1 MKYKVIFYPDNIQ
14 IKVEEGENLLRAAMI
29 AGVCL
34 NASCGGDGTCGK
46 CRVIIEKGIVEQ
58 QSTGRLTTKEIEQ
71 GYVLACLSK
80 VGSDLEVRIP
90 SESRL
95 GKFIERKAPSASHM
109 LIARGWEEYLSS
121 WKMSPPVQKFY
132 IEMSPPSLDDNTDD
146 LRRIKRTLS
155 KTHGLKEEVD
165 IDLSILKY
173 MVRILRE
180 ANWRV
185 TVTLVEFD
193 SHTKIIKIEAGDT
206 TGKNYAVAVDIGTT
220 TIGARLIN
228 LSKQVAGAQGSK
240 YNAQASC
247 GADVISRMIFSC
259 KKDGLVKL
267 QSLVVDTISELIAE
281 LVSKAGIEFS
291 DISCLIL
298 AGNTIMTHL
307 FFGLSP
313 KYIREAPYIPTATN
327 FPWIKAKDFGMNI
340 FEEVY
345 AYCFPCVASYVGGDV
360 VAGVIASGMSRSNK
374 LTLFIDVGTNG
385 EIVLGNADWLLA
397 CSCSAGPAFEGG
409 GVKHGMRAIKGAIE
423 QIRIDRN
430 TYEPMIL
437 TIGQTKPVGICGSG
451 LIDALA
457 EMFLSKIVDQRGK
470 INVNID
476 CPRVR
481 EGEHRPEY
489 VLVWANETANG
500 KDIVVTEVDIDNLI
514 RAKAAIFAGIS
525 VLLESANVN
534 ASDIEEI
541 FIAGAFGNYLE
552 IERVQVIGLLPE
564 CPFEKVKF
572 VGNGSLAGASLGSLS
587 KEILLEAK
595 EVAEKMAYVELSA
608 DAKFMDKYISA
619 LFLPHTNI
627 ELFPT
632 VMKELKN
639 K

>member
-1 MKYKVIFYPDNIQ
+1 MKCKVTFYPDNRQ
-14 IKVEEGENLLRAAMI
+14 VEVEEGENLLRAAM
-29 AGVCL
+29 AAEVCIS
-34 NASCGGDGTCGK
+34 ASCGGDGTCGK
-46 CRVIIEKGIVEQ
+46 CRMIIEKGIVEQ
-58 QSTGRLTTKEIEQ
+58 RSTSRLTTEEIEQ
-71 GYVLACLSK
+71 GYVLACLSTVK
-80 VGSDLEVRIP
+80 SDLEVKIP
-90 SESRL
+90 PESRL
-95 GKFIERKAPSASHM
+95 GEFIEREKAPTSHM
-109 LIARGWEEYLSS
+109 LSARSWEEHLSS
-121 WKMSPPVQKFY
+121 WKKRPQVQKLY
-132 IEMSPPSLDDNTDD
+132 IEMSPPTLDDNADD

-155 KTHGLKEEVD
+155 KTHGLKEKMD
-165 IDLSILKY
+165 IDLSVSKY
-173 MVRILRE
+173 MARVLRE
-180 ANWRV
+180 ASWRV
-185 TVTLVEFD
+185 TVTLVESD
-193 SHTKIIKIEAGDT
+193 SHAKIVKVEAGDT
-206 TGKNYAVAVDIGTT
+206 TGKNYVVAVDIGTT
-220 TIGARLIN
+220 TVGARLIN
-228 LSKQVAGAQGSK
+228 LSERVAVAQGSD

-267 QSLVVDTISELIAE
+267 QSLIVNTISELIAK
-281 LVSKAGIEFS
+281 LVSKAGIELS

-307 FFGLSP
+307 LFGLSP
-313 KYIREAPYIPTATN
+313 KYIREAPYVPTATN
-327 FPWIKAKDFGMNI
+327 FPWIKTKDFGMNI
-340 FEEVY
+340 LEEVY
-345 AYCFPCVASYVGGDV
+345 AYCFPCVASYIGGDV

-409 GVKHGMRAIKGAIE
+409 GVKHGMRATKGAIE
-423 QIRIDRN
+423 QIRIDKD

-437 TIGQTKPVGICGSG
+437 TIGQTKPAGICGSG
-451 LIDALA
+451 LIDVLA
-457 EMFLSKIVDQRGK
+457 EMFLNKVVDQRGK
-470 INVNID
+470 INMNID

-481 EGEHRPEY
+481 KGKHCPEY

-514 RAKAAIFAGIS
+514 RAKAAVFAGIS
-525 VLLESANVN
+525 VLLENASVNV
-534 ASDIEEI
+534 SDIEEI

-552 IERVQVIGLLPE
+552 IERVQIIGLLPE

-587 KEILLEAK
+587 KEILLEAE

-619 LFLPHTNI
+619 LFLPHTNV

-632 VMKELKN
+632 VMRELKN